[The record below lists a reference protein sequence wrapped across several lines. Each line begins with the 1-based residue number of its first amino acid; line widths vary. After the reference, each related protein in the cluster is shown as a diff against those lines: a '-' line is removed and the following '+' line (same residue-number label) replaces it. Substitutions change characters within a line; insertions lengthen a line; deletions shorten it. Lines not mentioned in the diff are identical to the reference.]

1 MSLYSLRYICST
13 PQKQPAARVAVCA
26 PEGTV
31 MGCAGALDIVLK
43 GRRSLVRKDMEKRVG
58 RRVTRKIVRD
68 FRMAG
73 LVAGEYEEKEMNGL
87 RYVRR

>member
-1 MSLYSLRYICST
+1 
-13 PQKQPAARVAVCA
+13 
-26 PEGTV
+26 